1 MEGWLACLAELG
13 VPEDNPTWA
22 KAAPGPEFLVPP
34 TSYSPLVLPRFNE
47 EAYLH
52 RSEEEEA
59 ATDAVVSLSNK
70 AAQLADEARQI
81 VIEGTGEDAILDLPP
96 KP

>member
-1 MEGWLACLAELG
+1 MEGWLACLTELG

-34 TSYSPLVLPRFNE
+34 TSYSPIVLPSFNE
-47 EAYLH
+47 EEYIN
-52 RSEEEEA
+52 RSEEEEE
-59 ATDAVVSLSNK
+59 ATDDVVSLSNK
-70 AAQLADEARQI
+70 VAQLADEARQTA
-81 VIEGTGEDAILDLPP
+81 IEGTGEDAILDLPP